1 MEGHCKFLG
10 GGRVLKVKILE
21 AKYELPAKLEF
32 PGGTGVGKQKP
43 FHGGGWIFSGTTHS
57 MYHPT
62 VSIDG
67 HTLEFH
73 LHTQNLELAYD
84 SY

>member
-1 MEGHCKFLG
+1 MNFQLNLNFLEGQG
-10 GGRVLKVKILE
+10 LE
-21 AKYELPAKLEF
+21 NKNPSMGEDGY
-32 PGGTGVGKQKP
+32 
-43 FHGGGWIFSGTTHS
+43 FSGTTHS

-67 HTLEFH
+67 HTLGFH